1 MVIGGGRKDDDGKP
15 QCSLRW
21 SIFEAFHHALDE
33 LEPGKFQKPV
43 DEVGETGGTGDKGV
57 KFKFK

>member
-1 MVIGGGRKDDDGKP
+1 MMIGKP

-57 KFKFK
+57 KFEFK